1 MESNHHEA
9 TIAAQIPLAR
19 RDSREQHVCAAS
31 LFIDVAIIPD
41 CWRCRMMADKQSHI
55 YIYVYIYVYA
65 DIK

>member
-9 TIAAQIPLAR
+9 TIAAEIPLAR

-31 LFIDVAIIPD
+31 LFIDEAIISD

-55 YIYVYIYVYA
+55 YI
-65 DIK
+65 